1 MRGSI
6 DVKDETEIPARPSKF
21 IVAAAAILLAG
32 AVGVGAL
39 AFRAI
44 PQEVPDLRAPT
55 AALAAARASAAAQ
68 AISQKVA
75 SVRLMLEALAEKGGA
90 GLAGAMPLDSPFA
103 PSRKLM
109 AWSNWLPIALTARPD
124 GRCDRRVA
132 GP

>member
-21 IVAAAAILLAG
+21 ILAAAAILFAS
-32 AVGVGAL
+32 AVGAGAL

-75 SVRLMLEALAEKGGA
+75 SVRLMLEALAE
-90 GLAGAMPLDSPFA
+90 
-103 PSRKLM
+103 
-109 AWSNWLPIALTARPD
+109 
-124 GRCDRRVA
+124 
-132 GP
+132 